1 MSLDEL
7 RRHLSDQAAEIDL
20 TTPVPLTE
28 VHHRATQVRR
38 RRIATGVVW
47 AAACVVTVAVVLT
60 GTPVLDRSEPA
71 TTPTPLPTRVTASPT
86 DGMPT
91 SPVKPAKGDYV
102 VKGVN
107 YQATVAGAEL
117 QVARVG
123 DRPLSFSWTPTD
135 TKVDFRIF
143 CTIPGNG
150 AASGMGAVVLRLG
163 GKVITTRPCDN
174 VSDPLPGERFGADPS
189 QDLGVRVGRTV
200 QLTATVVDGNG
211 REVKS
216 PGLLL
221 GAAVYTRAE
230 IRAFG
235 PPYNYVELPVFAQF
249 HGRQYRLDEGMATP
263 TSTDQRNSN
272 IEIQGPA
279 FEPYLAVFGVEGSGR
294 AHTLE
299 LAGTPGGRTYEFTP
313 ADGPASGLHLAPVPA
328 QAAGPVIIRQVG
340 RLVTSGELFLAL
352 YREVE

>member
-1 MSLDEL
+1 M
-7 RRHLSDQAAEIDL
+7 
-20 TTPVPLTE
+20 
-28 VHHRATQVRR
+28 
-38 RRIATGVVW
+38 
-47 AAACVVTVAVVLT
+47 VTVAAVLN
-60 GTPVLDRSEPA
+60 GTQVLDRSEPA
-71 TTPTPLPTRVTASPT
+71 TTPTPLPARVTSPPD

-102 VKGVN
+102 INGVN
-107 YQATVAGAEL
+107 YQANVAGAEL
-117 QVARVG
+117 QVAKVN

-135 TKVDFRIF
+135 TKVDFRVF

-150 AASGMGAVVLRLG
+150 AAGGMGAVVLRLN
-163 GKVITTRPCDN
+163 GKVVTTRPCDN

-249 HGRQYRLDEGMATP
+249 HGRLYRLDEGQTSP
-263 TSTDQRNSN
+263 TSGPRLAN

-279 FEPYLAVFGVEGSGR
+279 FEPYLAVFGVEGSGL
-294 AHTLE
+294 AQSLE
-299 LAGTPGGRTYEFTP
+299 LAGTPGGRSFEFTP
-313 ADGPASGLHLAPVPA
+313 ADGLASGLHIAPVPA
-328 QAAGPVIIRQVG
+328 QAAGPVIFRQTG
-340 RLVTSGELFLAL
+340 NLVASGELFLAL
-352 YREVE
+352 YHAVE

>member
-7 RRHLSDQAAEIDL
+7 RRHLSDQANEIDRA
-20 TTPVPLTE
+20 TPAPLAQ
-28 VHHRATQVRR
+28 VQRRATQVRR
-38 RRIATGVVW
+38 RQVAAGVVGGV
-47 AAACVVTVAVVLT
+47 ACLATVAAVLT

-71 TTPTPLPTRVTASPT
+71 TTPIPAPTRFSPPPK

-91 SPVKPAKGDYV
+91 SPVQPAKDDYIIN
-102 VKGVN
+102 GVN
-107 YQATVAGAEL
+107 YQAKVAGAEL
-117 QVARVG
+117 QVARIN

-150 AASGMGAVVLRLG
+150 SASGIGAVVLRLN
-163 GKVITTRPCDN
+163 GKVITSRPCDN

-221 GAAVYTRAE
+221 GAGVYTRAE
-230 IRAFG
+230 TRAFG
-235 PPYNYVELPVFAQF
+235 AYNYVELPVRAQF
-249 HGRQYRLDEGMATP
+249 HGRSYQLDEGQA
-263 TSTDQRNSN
+263 TSTSGPNYAN
-272 IEIQGPA
+272 IELQGPA
-279 FEPYLAVFGVEGSGR
+279 FEPYLAVFGVEGSGL
-294 AHTLE
+294 AHSLE
-299 LAGTPGGRTYEFTP
+299 LAGTPGGRSYEFTP
-313 ADGPASGLHLAPVPA
+313 ADGPASGLYLAPVPA
-328 QAAGPVIIRQVG
+328 QAAGPVIFRQTKRQV
-340 RLVTSGELFLAL
+340 SGELFLAL
-352 YREVE
+352 YTPVE